1 MSWTKPFEKDSGLSN
16 NAIIDTRNIG
26 VRVAGDEI
34 ICEEVGSPEPTPAPA
49 PAEPAP
55 EKPTSKLVDEL
66 DRIEATWLEQLGH
79 IKHNAGIIE
88 AKIKACTVALRQ
100 DMARLDLLA
109 EQARKEAARGVKVAK
124 HFANS
129 LDQIKG
135 GR

>member
-1 MSWTKPFEKDSGLSN
+1 MSWTKSFEKDIGVSN

-26 VRVAGDEI
+26 VRLAGDEI
-34 ICEEVGSPEPTPAPA
+34 VCEEAGSPEPASAPA
-49 PAEPAP
+49 AEPEP
-55 EKPTSKLVDEL
+55 EKKPTSKLVDEL

-79 IKHNAGIIE
+79 IKHNAEIIE
-88 AKIKACTVALRQ
+88 NKIKACTVALRQ

-109 EQARKEAARGVKVAK
+109 DQAKKEAARGVKVAK